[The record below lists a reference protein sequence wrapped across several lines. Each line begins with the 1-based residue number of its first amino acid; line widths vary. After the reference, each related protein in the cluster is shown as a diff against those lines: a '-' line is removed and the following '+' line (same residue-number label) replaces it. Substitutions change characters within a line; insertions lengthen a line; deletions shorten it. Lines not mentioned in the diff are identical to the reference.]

1 MNPKGPDQICS
12 AMVSIENEPGRVRPA
27 LPLRT
32 KLRAHAR
39 SLAVIPEYAPISIPK
54 VAKKCPQPPPPPLP
68 HFLKFQ
74 NMGYRKKTCFYCIF
88 VFTFSYSYVFP
99 YCWALSNAFNVNFPG
114 IRLLSSQPS
123 GTNNFYGYK
132 FIGMHLKKTVDKE
145 FQLNRY
151 VTDKLFTVIALF

>member
-54 VAKKCPQPPPPPLP
+54 VAKKCPQPPPPPTSSLP
-68 HFLKFQ
+68 QISKY
-74 NMGYRKKTCFYCIF
+74 GIPKKKPVSTVYS
-88 VFTFSYSYVFP
+88 FS
-99 YCWALSNAFNVNFPG
+99 
-114 IRLLSSQPS
+114 PS
-123 GTNNFYGYK
+123 
-132 FIGMHLKKTVDKE
+132 
-145 FQLNRY
+145 
-151 VTDKLFTVIALF
+151 VIAMSSPIVGL